1 MAKTIPID
9 KDFLMKV
16 LKKLDDL
23 EKKIFELTQSK
34 TQEIKPQEIKPII
47 KPEQDYVFECSMFL
61 FDINP
66 ANELQRKVE
75 MEEFKK
81 ELEESM
87 KKYKVGRAI
96 GTFIKIL

>member
-34 TQEIKPQEIKPII
+34 LQEIKPQEIKPII

-61 FDINP
+61 FNINP
-66 ANELQRKVE
+66 ANELQRKAE
-75 MEEFKK
+75 IEEFKK

-87 KKYKVGRAI
+87 KKYKVGRVL
-96 GTFIKIL
+96 GTFIKTL

>member
-34 TQEIKPQEIKPII
+34 PQKIKPQEIKPII

-66 ANELQRKVE
+66 ANELQRKAE

-87 KKYKVGRAI
+87 KKYKVGRVLGI
-96 GTFIKIL
+96 FIKTL